1 MRKPVLV
8 FCLFSALAVVALGLC
23 AASARQS
30 FAAPPAA
37 DVAATNGTLKLPG
50 LGAPVTVRRDERG
63 VPYIE
68 AASEADLYFAQG
80 YATASDRLWQMDV
93 LRRAA
98 RGELAEIFGR
108 VVLEEDKKHRR
119 YGFAGLAEKQIA
131 SLAPPLRAAL
141 EAYARGVSAFIA
153 SRDEQTL
160 PVEFRILKY
169 RPRAWTAADCAMVGA
184 LLAEDLSTTY
194 RTDLMRAMLSDL
206 PPEKRAAILPE
217 FSPLDVPVVGSDR
230 VKSRPATQSA
240 SAGRVVQVSQ
250 DWLSVL
256 SADAATEE
264 ASLARVGLHAEGRAA
279 SNNWV
284 VSGKRTASGKPL
296 LANDPHLAPT
306 APSIWYL
313 VHLSAPGLRVAGV
326 TLPGAPGVI
335 IGHNER
341 IAWGMTN
348 LGPDVQDL
356 YRETFDPAN
365 PRRYKTP
372 SGWREAEVRREEI
385 KVRKS
390 PTDAATELVTLDVI
404 VTRHGPVILEKGDER
419 YALRWTMLDPQ
430 AFSFPTVHHINRAR
444 NWDDFRAALKSYP
457 GPTQNFVYADVDGH
471 IGYYGAGNIP
481 IRKSGDGSVPY
492 DGTTDAGEWTR
503 FIPFDKLPHVYDPPS
518 GMIVTANQRV
528 VGRDY
533 PYFLTREWSEP
544 YRAYRIKEL
553 LGGGPF
559 DRFGPPMRSGQN
571 LTLDDFRAIQGDVY
585 SRPLSKFAREA
596 VKTSLPLAKSTNDSQ
611 WLKSLDL
618 LMDWDGRAAGE
629 SAGAVMAAEMREAFR
644 LRLLS
649 AALGADRA
657 KEIRW
662 FNLGTFLDR
671 VITEQPREWLPPEFK
686 GYAEFLRA
694 CHADARENLTKRLG
708 ADDSQWTYANPASRR
723 SWWKHPLADAPFVG
737 GMFRVPF
744 FATGGNGT
752 TPNVAAFVSMRLI
765 ADPSDWDKTQHGFAL
780 GQSGDPKSPHYKDQL
795 DDWRNVTP
803 RAFPFS
809 QGAVERAAKQTWI
822 FTP

>member
-1 MRKPVLV
+1 MRKTAPV
-8 FCLFSALAVVALGLC
+8 FCLLTALAAAAFGLSV
-23 AASARQS
+23 ASARQS
-30 FAAPPAA
+30 AAAA
-37 DVAATNGTLKLPG
+37 DAAASNGALRLPG
-50 LGAPVTVRRDERG
+50 LAARVTVRRDERG

-80 YATASDRLWQMDV
+80 YATASDRLWQMDL

-119 YGFAGLAEKQIA
+119 YGFAQLAEKQIA
-131 SLAPPLRAAL
+131 KLSPELRAAL
-141 EAYARGVSAFIA
+141 EGYARGVSAFIA

-230 VKSRPATQSA
+230 VKAKPATQSA
-240 SAGRVVQVSQ
+240 RVGKAARASQ
-250 DWLSVL
+250 DWLPLL
-256 SADAATEE
+256 SADAASEE
-264 ASLARVGLHAEGRAA
+264 SSLARVGLHAEGRAA

-326 TLPGAPGVI
+326 SLPGAPGVI

-341 IAWGMTN
+341 VAWGVTN

-372 SGWREAEVRREEI
+372 AGWRESGVRREEI

-390 PTDAATELVTLDVI
+390 ATSTETETVPLDVT
-404 VTRHGPVILEKGDER
+404 VTRHGPIILERGDER

-430 AFSFPTVHHINRAR
+430 TFSFTAFYHLNRAR
-444 NWDDFRAALKSYP
+444 SWDDFRAALRHYP

-492 DGTTDAGEWTR
+492 DGTTDEGEWTG

-518 GMIVTANQRV
+518 GMIVTANARV

-533 PYFLTREWSEP
+533 PYFLTREWSAP
-544 YRAYRIKEL
+544 YRQRRIHEL
-553 LGGGPF
+553 LSAKPK
-559 DRFGPPMRSGQN
+559 
-571 LTLDDFRAIQGDVY
+571 LTAEDFRRVQGDVY
-585 SRPLSKFAREA
+585 SLPGVLIAREL
-596 VKTSLPLAKSTNDSQ
+596 VKASLPAARAANSEK
-611 WLKSLDL
+611 WREDL
-618 LMDWDGRAAGE
+618 RLIKDWDGHVTGDSRAALLVGE
-629 SAGAVMAAEMREAFR
+629 ISDVFR
-644 LRLLS
+644 ARLLS
-649 AALGADRA
+649 TALGPERA

-686 GYAEFLRA
+686 SYAQFLHA
-694 CHADARENLTKRLG
+694 CHQEARANLTNRLG
-708 ADDSQWTYANPASRR
+708 ADESQWTYANPASRR

-737 GMFRVPF
+737 GMFKIPF

-752 TPNVAAFVSMRLI
+752 TPNVASFVSMRLI

-795 DDWRNVTP
+795 EDWRNVTP

-809 QGAVERAAKQTWI
+809 KEAVQKAART
-822 FTP
+822 TLVLEP

>member
-1 MRKPVLV
+1 MRKTIPVS
-8 FCLFSALAVVALGLC
+8 CLLSALAVVALGLSV
-23 AASARQS
+23 ASARQ
-30 FAAPPAA
+30 AAAASPAA
-37 DVAATNGTLKLPG
+37 GVAASNDTLKLPG
-50 LGAPVTVRRDERG
+50 LGARVTVRRDERG

-68 AASEADLYFAQG
+68 AASDADLYFAQG

-119 YGFAGLAEKQIA
+119 YGFAELAGKQIA
-131 SLAPPLRAAL
+131 NLAPELRSAL

-184 LLAEDLSTTY
+184 LLAEDLSTSY

-217 FSPLDVPVVGSDR
+217 FSPLDVIVVGSDR
-230 VKSRPATQSA
+230 VKSKPATQSA
-240 SAGRVVQVSQ
+240 RVGKTVRVGQ
-250 DWLSVL
+250 DWLPLL
-256 SADAATEE
+256 SADAASEE

-313 VHLSAPGLRVAGV
+313 IHLSAPGLRVAGV
-326 TLPGAPGVI
+326 SLPGAPGVI

-372 SGWREAEVRREEI
+372 AGWREAEVRREEI

-390 PTDAATELVTLDVI
+390 ATSAETETVPLDVT

-419 YALRWTMLDPQ
+419 YALRWTMLDPR
-430 AFSFPTVHHINRAR
+430 AFSFPTVHRINRAR
-444 NWDDFRAALKSYP
+444 DWDEFRAALKSYP
-457 GPTQNFVYADVDGH
+457 GPTQNFIYADVDGH

-481 IRKSGDGSVPY
+481 VRKSGDGSVPY
-492 DGTTDAGEWTR
+492 DGATDAGEWTG

-518 GMIVTANQRV
+518 GEIVTANQRV

-533 PYFLTREWSEP
+533 PYFLTREWSAP
-544 YRAYRIKEL
+544 YRALRIKNL
-553 LGGGPF
+553 LAPVET
-559 DRFGPPMRSGQN
+559 PKLKP
-571 LTLDDFRAIQGDVY
+571 LTADDFRRIQADTWSLPGFT
-585 SRPLSKFAREA
+585 FARE
-596 VKTSLPLAKSTNDSQ
+596 LAKLARSSPASGDEKWND
-611 WLKSLDL
+611 LPSLL
-618 LMDWDGRAAGE
+618 EAWDGRVAGDSRAALLVD
-629 SAGAVMAAEMREAFR
+629 AVREAFQQ
-644 LRLLS
+644 RLLA
-649 AALGADRA
+649 AALGTERA

-671 VITEQPREWLPPEFK
+671 VITEQPREWLPKEFK
-686 GYAEFLRA
+686 SYAEFLRA
-694 CHADARENLTKRLG
+694 CHSDARGNLTKRLG
-708 ADDSQWTYANPASRR
+708 ADESQWTYANPASRR

-752 TPNVAAFVSMRLI
+752 TPNVASFVSMRLI

-795 DDWRNVTP
+795 EDWRNVTP

-809 QGAVERAAKQTWI
+809 KEAVEKAART
-822 FTP
+822 TLVLEP